1 MRNVNS
7 DNLAHMKSDINRYVL
22 SIELFLR
29 DFIEL
34 IYSRNNTDF
43 LVNCYFS
50 MYYEIFLDLDTLKAL
65 KVRAFLFYNWI
76 FWKANLKMS
85 QSNVDVNF

>member
-85 QSNVDVNF
+85 QSNVNINF

>member
-7 DNLAHMKSDINRYVL
+7 DDLAHMKSDINRYVL
-22 SIELFLR
+22 SIELFLK

-85 QSNVDVNF
+85 QSNVNINF

>member
-85 QSNVDVNF
+85 QSNVNISF

>member
-22 SIELFLR
+22 SIELFLK

-50 MYYEIFLDLDTLKAL
+50 MYYEIFLVLDTLKAL

-85 QSNVDVNF
+85 QSNVNINF

>member
-1 MRNVNS
+1 MKNVHS

-22 SIELFLR
+22 SIELFLK

-50 MYYEIFLDLDTLKAL
+50 MYYEMFSDLDTLKAL
-65 KVRAFLFYNWI
+65 KVREFLFYNWI

-85 QSNVDVNF
+85 QSNVNINF

>member
-22 SIELFLR
+22 SIELFLK

-85 QSNVDVNF
+85 QSNVNINF